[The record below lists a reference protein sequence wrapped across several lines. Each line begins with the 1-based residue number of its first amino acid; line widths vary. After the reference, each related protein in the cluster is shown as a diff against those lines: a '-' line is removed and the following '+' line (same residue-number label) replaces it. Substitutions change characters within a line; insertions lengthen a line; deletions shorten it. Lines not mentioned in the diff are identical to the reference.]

1 MRRAFTVMAVV
12 AAMTMVTADG
22 AMAASAHFKKGGSP
36 TCTIGDSG
44 LHGFGDVQGRADR
57 PRRRR
62 P

>member
-44 LHGFGDVQGRADR
+44 STAR
-57 PRRRR
+57 
-62 P
+62 